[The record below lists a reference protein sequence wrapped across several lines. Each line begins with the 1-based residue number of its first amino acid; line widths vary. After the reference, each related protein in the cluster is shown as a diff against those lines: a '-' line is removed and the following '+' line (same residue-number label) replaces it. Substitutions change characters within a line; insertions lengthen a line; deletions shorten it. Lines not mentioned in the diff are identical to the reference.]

1 MTVGK
6 KPSNAEYYLEDPVEV
21 EETLKTMTKVG
32 AQQKVGV
39 PRSYSPI
46 FGSRVRVYVCT

>member
-21 EETLKTMTKVG
+21 EESLQTMTKLG
-32 AQQKVGV
+32 AQQKVC
-39 PRSYSPI
+39 
-46 FGSRVRVYVCT
+46 VCMCVCV